1 MVYYRCVV
9 AFALWMGSSAVAT
22 NAKED
27 TKLRHGGAKG
37 LIMRELEDR
46 RILGG
51 RELVS
56 DDRQLLKQLEGGS
69 LHISHGQND
78 NRQLGV
84 DVTVTVEAVGNDV
97 TVSGNWYADAAP
109 PTTHTPPIVPPKT
122 PDPSTTQST
131 SGSGG

>member
-1 MVYYRCVV
+1 MGASV
-9 AFALWMGSSAVAT
+9 AAT

-56 DDRQLLKQLEGGS
+56 DDRQLL
-69 LHISHGQND
+69 
-78 NRQLGV
+78 
-84 DVTVTVEAVGNDV
+84 
-97 TVSGNWYADAAP
+97 
-109 PTTHTPPIVPPKT
+109 
-122 PDPSTTQST
+122 
-131 SGSGG
+131 